1 MSERHKLLGEREDD
15 AVGAPT
21 RRWES
26 PRRGASGEMAPAHR
40 PRGRVFECRT
50 CGRRFPTY
58 QALGGHRASHG
69 RHLPSASR
77 LRDGDAL
84 GLRLL
89 EPRGEEAR
97 PRTHG
102 CPVCGV
108 EFAVGQALGGHM
120 KRHRAAMADADANA
134 RGTMAATSVKDDG
147 AGAECTPEICLDLN
161 LAQAEKC
168 AKCRNATHKSNFDV
182 STKSEFYL

>member
-1 MSERHKLLGEREDD
+1 MSKRRGATESAGNDP
-15 AVGAPT
+15 AGAPV
-21 RRWES
+21 RLPGS
-26 PRRGASGEMAPAHR
+26 PRRGAS
-40 PRGRVFECRT
+40 RGGVFECRT

-69 RHLPSASR
+69 RHLPSASG

-89 EPRGEEAR
+89 EPRGGEAR

-120 KRHRAAMADADANA
+120 KRHRDMADADADANA
-134 RGTMAATSVKDDG
+134 HGTMAATSVKDDG
-147 AGAECTPEICLDLN
+147 AGAGCTAEICLDLN
-161 LAQAEKC
+161 LAQAENC
-168 AKCRNATHKSNFDV
+168 AKCRNARASGEAQRPLLGWNP
-182 STKSEFYL
+182 